1 MKKLKL
7 AVLLILCAVM
17 IFPLFTVGVS
27 ASSAYQTYTYS
38 IDGKA
43 LYSPDAY
50 SASKTVGGSDWR
62 AALEEF
68 YPDAKS
74 ESDEKKDS
82 DSRLKLSS
90 PGDMVTDSEK
100 KVYIADSGN
109 NRIVVLSRY
118 LELEYVI
125 ADFVNDKGNPDSFT
139 NPQGVFVVNPKD
151 DDNGEIWVCDTDHNR
166 LVVFDRVTF
175 EFKKIVDQP
184 QSQLFDDDAV
194 YKPVAMA
201 IDQYGRIYVVSSTTY
216 QGIIV
221 MDSDGEFV
229 GFIGAQAVTI
239 SAWEILW
246 RKLQTD
252 EQKKVSA
259 KLISTEYNNISITE
273 DGFVYVTTS
282 SIKESSVQGAIQGK
296 SKAGTYLP
304 VKLLNPSGEEIM
316 RRNGFWPPAGEID
329 YSTDRSDNVY
339 GVSTITDVAVG
350 PEKTWSIIDE
360 KRQKIYTYDFNG
372 NLLFAFGDKG
382 SMLGSLAGLEAI
394 CYQGDTLLALD
405 KNNDGGCI
413 VVYERTKYGDLLIRA
428 ISAQNSLDYDEAIDC
443 WKEVLQRNSNFDA
456 AYVGIGNAMYRNGS
470 YKDALAMYEVAYD
483 TENWS
488 EAYKEVRKEWM
499 SKWFLL
505 VIVLIVGVIIGVIKW
520 FQYAAKV
527 NKRVSTDGRAKK
539 TFGQELIYGFYVIFH
554 PFDGFYDLKHERRG
568 SVRASLVFL
577 GIAVLTFF
585 YQGVGQGYVLN
596 PTGKVTT
603 ILTQLISVVVP
614 LFLFVLANWCL
625 TTLFD
630 GEGSFKDIFIASS
643 YSLLPLPLLIIPAT
657 VASNWVSSSEASI
670 ITFIGTVAFIWVG
683 ILLFFGT
690 MVTHDYTMV
699 KNIVIIFFTI
709 VAMAVIV
716 FIVLLFSMLLSKLVS
731 LVTNLI
737 TEIQYRV

>member
-1 MKKLKL
+1 MKKLKF
-7 AVLLILCAVM
+7 AVLLVLCAVM
-17 IFPLFTVGVS
+17 LFPLFTVGAS

-50 SASKTVGGSDWR
+50 SASKTVGSADL
-62 AALEEF
+62 AFASF
-68 YPDAKS
+68 YPNASADS
-74 ESDEKKDS
+74 LKK
-82 DSRLKLSS
+82 LTKLDN

-118 LELEYVI
+118 LELDYI
-125 ADFVNDKGNPDSFT
+125 ISDFINDKGNPDSFT

-151 DDNGEIWVCDTDHNR
+151 GDNGEIWVCDTDHNR

-175 EFKKIVDQP
+175 EFKRIIDQP
-184 QSQLFDDDAV
+184 QSQLFDSDAV

-221 MDSDGEFV
+221 MDNEGEFV

-239 SAWEILW
+239 SAWQILW

-282 SIKESSVQGAIQGK
+282 SIAESSVQGAINGK
-296 SKAGTYLP
+296 SKSGTYLP

-329 YSTDRSDNVY
+329 YSTDSTDTY
-339 GVSTITDVAVG
+339 HGVSTITDVAVG

-382 SMLGSLAGLEAI
+382 SLLGSISNIEAI
-394 CYQGDTLLALD
+394 CYQGDTLLVLD
-405 KNNDGGCI
+405 KGNDGCI
-413 VVYERTKYGDLLIRA
+413 VVYERTKYGDLLIQA

-456 AYVGIGNAMYRNGS
+456 AYVGIGNAMYRSGS

-483 TENWS
+483 TANWS

-505 VIVLIVGVIIGVIKW
+505 VIVLIVGVIVGVIKW

-554 PFDGFYDLKHERRG
+554 PFDGFYDLKHEHRG
-568 SVRASLVFL
+568 SVRASLVF
-577 GIAVLTFF
+577 IAVAVLTFF

-603 ILTQLISVVVP
+603 IMTQLISVVVP
-614 LFLFVLANWCL
+614 LILFVLANWCL

-630 GEGSFKDIFIASS
+630 GEGSFKDIFIATS
-643 YSLLPLPLLIIPAT
+643 YSLLPLPLLIIPT
-657 VASNWVSSSEASI
+657 TIASNWVSSSEASI

-690 MVTHDYTMV
+690 MVTHDYSMF
-699 KNIVIIFFTI
+699 KNFIIIFFTI

>member
-1 MKKLKL
+1 MKKLKF
-7 AVLLILCAVM
+7 AVLLVLCAVM
-17 IFPLFTVGVS
+17 LFPLFTVGAS

-50 SASKTVGGSDWR
+50 SASKTVGSADL
-62 AALEEF
+62 AFASF
-68 YPDAKS
+68 YPNASADS
-74 ESDEKKDS
+74 LKK
-82 DSRLKLSS
+82 LTKLDN

-118 LELEYVI
+118 LELDYI
-125 ADFVNDKGNPDSFT
+125 ISDFINDKGNPDSFT

-151 DDNGEIWVCDTDHNR
+151 GNNGEIWVCDTDHNR

-175 EFKKIVDQP
+175 EFKRIIDQP
-184 QSQLFDDDAV
+184 QSQLFDSDAV

-221 MDSDGEFV
+221 MDSEGEFV

-239 SAWEILW
+239 SAWQILW

-282 SIKESSVQGAIQGK
+282 SIAESSVQGAINGK
-296 SKAGTYLP
+296 SKSGTYLP

-329 YSTDRSDNVY
+329 YSTDSTDTY
-339 GVSTITDVAVG
+339 HGVSTITDVAVG

-382 SMLGSLAGLEAI
+382 SLLGSISNSEAI
-394 CYQGDTLLALD
+394 CYQGDTLLVLD
-405 KNNDGGCI
+405 KGNDGCI
-413 VVYERTKYGDLLIRA
+413 VVYERTKYGDLLIQA

-456 AYVGIGNAMYRNGS
+456 AYVGIGNAMYRSGS

-505 VIVLIVGVIIGVIKW
+505 VIVLIVGVIVGVIKW

-554 PFDGFYDLKHERRG
+554 PFDGFYDLKHEHRG
-568 SVRASLVFL
+568 SVRASLVF
-577 GIAVLTFF
+577 IAVAVLTFF

-603 ILTQLISVVVP
+603 IMTQLISVAVP
-614 LFLFVLANWCL
+614 LILFVLANWCL

-630 GEGSFKDIFIASS
+630 GEGSFKDIFIATS
-643 YSLLPLPLLIIPAT
+643 YSLLPLPLLIIPT
-657 VASNWVSSSEASI
+657 TIASNWVSSSEASI

-690 MVTHDYTMV
+690 MVTHDYSMF
-699 KNIVIIFFTI
+699 KNFIIIFFTI

>member
-1 MKKLKL
+1 MKKLKF
-7 AVLLILCAVM
+7 AVLLVLCAVM
-17 IFPLFTVGVS
+17 LFPLFTVGAS

-50 SASKTVGGSDWR
+50 SASKTVGSADL
-62 AALEEF
+62 AFASF
-68 YPDAKS
+68 YPNASADS
-74 ESDEKKDS
+74 LKK
-82 DSRLKLSS
+82 LTKLDN

-118 LELEYVI
+118 LELDYI
-125 ADFVNDKGNPDSFT
+125 ISDFINDKGNPDSFT

-151 DDNGEIWVCDTDHNR
+151 GDNGEIWVCDTDHNR

-175 EFKKIVDQP
+175 EFKRIIDQP
-184 QSQLFDDDAV
+184 QSQLFDSDAV

-239 SAWEILW
+239 SAWQILW

-282 SIKESSVQGAIQGK
+282 SIAESSVQGAINGK
-296 SKAGTYLP
+296 SKSGTYLP

-329 YSTDRSDNVY
+329 YSTDSTDTY
-339 GVSTITDVAVG
+339 HGVSTITDVAVG

-382 SMLGSLAGLEAI
+382 SLLGSISNIEAI
-394 CYQGDTLLALD
+394 CYQGDTLLVLD
-405 KNNDGGCI
+405 KGNDGCI
-413 VVYERTKYGDLLIRA
+413 VVYERTKYGDLLIQA

-456 AYVGIGNAMYRNGS
+456 AYVGIGNAMYRSGS

-483 TENWS
+483 TANWS

-505 VIVLIVGVIIGVIKW
+505 VIVLIVGVIVGVIKW

-554 PFDGFYDLKHERRG
+554 PFDGFYDLKHEHRG
-568 SVRASLVFL
+568 SVRASLVF
-577 GIAVLTFF
+577 IAVAVLTFF

-603 ILTQLISVVVP
+603 IMTQLISVAVP
-614 LFLFVLANWCL
+614 LILFVLANWCL

-630 GEGSFKDIFIASS
+630 GEGSFKDIFIATS
-643 YSLLPLPLLIIPAT
+643 YSLLPLPLLIIPT
-657 VASNWVSSSEASI
+657 TIVSNWVSSSEASI

-690 MVTHDYTMV
+690 MVTHDYSMF
-699 KNIVIIFFTI
+699 KNFIIILCTI

>member
-1 MKKLKL
+1 MKKLKF
-7 AVLLILCAVM
+7 AVLLVLCAVM
-17 IFPLFTVGVS
+17 LFPLFTVGAS

-50 SASKTVGGSDWR
+50 SASKTVGSADL
-62 AALEEF
+62 AFASF
-68 YPDAKS
+68 YPNASADS
-74 ESDEKKDS
+74 LKK
-82 DSRLKLSS
+82 LTKLDN

-118 LELEYVI
+118 LELDYI
-125 ADFVNDKGNPDSFT
+125 ISDFINDKGNPDSFT

-151 DDNGEIWVCDTDHNR
+151 GDNGEIWVCDTDHNR

-175 EFKKIVDQP
+175 EFKRIIDQP
-184 QSQLFDDDAV
+184 QSQLFDSDAV

-221 MDSDGEFV
+221 MDSEGEFV

-239 SAWEILW
+239 SAWQILW

-259 KLISTEYNNISITE
+259 RLISTEYNNISITE

-282 SIKESSVQGAIQGK
+282 SIAESSVQGAINGK
-296 SKAGTYLP
+296 SKSGTYLP

-329 YSTDRSDNVY
+329 YSTDSTDTY
-339 GVSTITDVAVG
+339 HGVSTITDVAVG

-382 SMLGSLAGLEAI
+382 SLLGSISNIEAI
-394 CYQGDTLLALD
+394 CYQGDTLLVLD
-405 KNNDGGCI
+405 KGNDGCI
-413 VVYERTKYGDLLIRA
+413 VVYERTKYGDLLIQA

-456 AYVGIGNAMYRNGS
+456 AYVGIGNAMYRSGS

-505 VIVLIVGVIIGVIKW
+505 VIVLIVGVIVGVIKW

-554 PFDGFYDLKHERRG
+554 PFDGFYDLKHEHRG
-568 SVRASLVFL
+568 SVRASLVF
-577 GIAVLTFF
+577 IAVAVLTFF

-603 ILTQLISVVVP
+603 IMTQLISVAVP
-614 LFLFVLANWCL
+614 LILFVLANWCL

-630 GEGSFKDIFIASS
+630 GEGSFKDIFIATS
-643 YSLLPLPLLIIPAT
+643 YSLLPLPLLIIPT
-657 VASNWVSSSEASI
+657 TIASNWVSSSEASI

-690 MVTHDYTMV
+690 MVTHDYSMF
-699 KNIVIIFFTI
+699 KNFIIIFFTI

>member
-1 MKKLKL
+1 MKKLKF
-7 AVLLILCAVM
+7 AVLLVLCAVM
-17 IFPLFTVGVS
+17 LFPLFTVGAS

-50 SASKTVGGSDWR
+50 SASKTVGSADL
-62 AALEEF
+62 AFASF
-68 YPDAKS
+68 YPNASADS
-74 ESDEKKDS
+74 LKK
-82 DSRLKLSS
+82 LTKLDN

-118 LELEYVI
+118 LELDYI
-125 ADFVNDKGNPDSFT
+125 ISDFINDKGNPDSFT

-151 DDNGEIWVCDTDHNR
+151 GNNGEIWVCDTDHNR

-175 EFKKIVDQP
+175 EFKRIIDQP
-184 QSQLFDDDAV
+184 QSQLFDSDAV

-221 MDSDGEFV
+221 MDSEGEFV

-239 SAWEILW
+239 SAWQILW

-282 SIKESSVQGAIQGK
+282 SIAESSVQGAINGK
-296 SKAGTYLP
+296 SKSGTYLP

-329 YSTDRSDNVY
+329 YSTDSTDTY
-339 GVSTITDVAVG
+339 HGVSTITDVAVG

-382 SMLGSLAGLEAI
+382 SLLGSISNIEAI
-394 CYQGDTLLALD
+394 CYQGDTLLVLD
-405 KNNDGGCI
+405 KGNDGCI
-413 VVYERTKYGDLLIRA
+413 VVYERTKYGDLLIQA

-456 AYVGIGNAMYRNGS
+456 AYVGIGNAMYRSGS

-505 VIVLIVGVIIGVIKW
+505 VIVLIVGVIVGVIKW

-554 PFDGFYDLKHERRG
+554 PFDGFYDLKHEHRG
-568 SVRASLVFL
+568 SVRASLVF
-577 GIAVLTFF
+577 IAVAVLTFF

-603 ILTQLISVVVP
+603 IMTQLISVAVP
-614 LFLFVLANWCL
+614 LILFVLANWCL

-630 GEGSFKDIFIASS
+630 GEGSFKDIFIATS
-643 YSLLPLPLLIIPAT
+643 YSLLPLPLLIIPT
-657 VASNWVSSSEASI
+657 TIASNWVSSSEASI

-690 MVTHDYTMV
+690 MVTHDYSMF
-699 KNIVIIFFTI
+699 KNFIIIFFTI

>member
-1 MKKLKL
+1 MKKLKF
-7 AVLLILCAVM
+7 AVLLVLCAVM
-17 IFPLFTVGVS
+17 LFPLFTVGAS

-50 SASKTVGGSDWR
+50 SASKTVGSADL
-62 AALEEF
+62 AFANF
-68 YPDAKS
+68 YPNASADS
-74 ESDEKKDS
+74 LKK
-82 DSRLKLSS
+82 LTKLDN

-118 LELEYVI
+118 LELDYI
-125 ADFVNDKGNPDSFT
+125 ISDFINDKGNPDSFT
-139 NPQGVFVVNPKD
+139 NPKGVFVVNPKD
-151 DDNGEIWVCDTDHNR
+151 GDNGEIWVCDTDHNR

-175 EFKKIVDQP
+175 EFKRIIDQP
-184 QSQLFDDDAV
+184 QSQLFDADAV

-221 MDSDGEFV
+221 MDSEGEFV

-239 SAWEILW
+239 SAWQILW

-282 SIKESSVQGAIQGK
+282 SIAESSVQGAINGK
-296 SKAGTYLP
+296 SKSGTYLP

-329 YSTDRSDNVY
+329 YSTDSTDTY
-339 GVSTITDVAVG
+339 HGVSTITDVAVG

-382 SMLGSLAGLEAI
+382 SLLGSISNIEAI
-394 CYQGDTLLALD
+394 CYQGDTLLVLD
-405 KNNDGGCI
+405 KGNDGCI
-413 VVYERTKYGDLLIRA
+413 VVYERTKYGDLLIQA

-456 AYVGIGNAMYRNGS
+456 AYVGIGNAMYRSGS

-483 TENWS
+483 TANWS

-505 VIVLIVGVIIGVIKW
+505 VIVLIVGVIVGVIKW

-554 PFDGFYDLKHERRG
+554 PFDGFYDLKHEHRG
-568 SVRASLVFL
+568 SVRASLVF
-577 GIAVLTFF
+577 IAVAVLTFF

-603 ILTQLISVVVP
+603 IMTQLISVAVP
-614 LFLFVLANWCL
+614 LILFVLANWCL

-630 GEGSFKDIFIASS
+630 GEGSFKDIFIATS
-643 YSLLPLPLLIIPAT
+643 YSLLPLPLLIIPT
-657 VASNWVSSSEASI
+657 TIASNWVSSSEASI

-690 MVTHDYTMV
+690 MVTHDYSMF
-699 KNIVIIFFTI
+699 KNFIIIFFTI

>member
-1 MKKLKL
+1 MKKLKF
-7 AVLLILCAVM
+7 AVLLVLCAVM
-17 IFPLFTVGVS
+17 LFPLFTVGAS

-50 SASKTVGGSDWR
+50 SASKTVGSADL
-62 AALEEF
+62 AFASF
-68 YPDAKS
+68 YPNASADS
-74 ESDEKKDS
+74 LKK
-82 DSRLKLSS
+82 LTKLDN

-118 LELEYVI
+118 LELDYI
-125 ADFVNDKGNPDSFT
+125 ISDFINDKGNPDSFT

-151 DDNGEIWVCDTDHNR
+151 GDNGEIWVCDTDHNR

-175 EFKKIVDQP
+175 EFKRIIDQP
-184 QSQLFDDDAV
+184 QSQLFDSDAV

-221 MDSDGEFV
+221 MDSEGEFV

-239 SAWEILW
+239 SAWQILW

-282 SIKESSVQGAIQGK
+282 SIAESSVQGAINGK
-296 SKAGTYLP
+296 SKSGTYLP

-329 YSTDRSDNVY
+329 FSSDSTDTY
-339 GVSTITDVAVG
+339 HGVSSITDVAVG

-382 SMLGSLAGLEAI
+382 SLLGSISNIEAI
-394 CYQGDTLLALD
+394 CYQGDTLLVLD
-405 KNNDGGCI
+405 KGNDGCI
-413 VVYERTKYGDLLIRA
+413 VVYERTKYGDLLIQA

-456 AYVGIGNAMYRNGS
+456 AYVGIGNAMYRSGS

-483 TENWS
+483 TANWS

-505 VIVLIVGVIIGVIKW
+505 VIVLIVGVIVGVIKW

-554 PFDGFYDLKHERRG
+554 PFDGFYDLKHEHRG
-568 SVRASLVFL
+568 SVRASLVF
-577 GIAVLTFF
+577 IAVAVLTFF

-603 ILTQLISVVVP
+603 IMTQLISVAVP
-614 LFLFVLANWCL
+614 LILFVLANWCL

-630 GEGSFKDIFIASS
+630 GEGSFKDIFIATS
-643 YSLLPLPLLIIPAT
+643 YSLLPLPLLIIPT
-657 VASNWVSSSEASI
+657 TIASNWVSSSEASI

-690 MVTHDYTMV
+690 MVTHDYSMF
-699 KNIVIIFFTI
+699 KNFIIIFFTI

>member
-1 MKKLKL
+1 MKKLKF
-7 AVLLILCAVM
+7 AVLLVLCAVM
-17 IFPLFTVGVS
+17 LFPLFAVGAS

-50 SASKTVGGSDWR
+50 SASKTVGSADL
-62 AALEEF
+62 AFASF
-68 YPDAKS
+68 YPNASADS
-74 ESDEKKDS
+74 LKK
-82 DSRLKLSS
+82 LTKLDN

-118 LELEYVI
+118 LELDYI
-125 ADFVNDKGNPDSFT
+125 ISDFINDKGNPDSFT

-151 DDNGEIWVCDTDHNR
+151 GNNGEIWVCDTDHNR

-175 EFKKIVDQP
+175 EFKKIIDQP
-184 QSQLFDDDAV
+184 QSQLFDSDAV

-221 MDSDGEFV
+221 MDSEGEFV

-239 SAWEILW
+239 SAWQILW

-282 SIKESSVQGAIQGK
+282 SIAESSVQGAINGK
-296 SKAGTYLP
+296 SKSGTYLP

-329 YSTDRSDNVY
+329 YSTDSTDTY
-339 GVSTITDVAVG
+339 HGVSTITDVAVG

-382 SMLGSLAGLEAI
+382 SLLGSISNIEAI
-394 CYQGDTLLALD
+394 CYQGDTLLVLD
-405 KNNDGGCI
+405 KGNDGCI
-413 VVYERTKYGDLLIRA
+413 VVYERTKYGDLLIQA

-456 AYVGIGNAMYRNGS
+456 AYVGIGNAMYRSGS

-505 VIVLIVGVIIGVIKW
+505 VIVLIVGVIVGVIKW

-527 NKRVSTDGRAKK
+527 NKRVSTDGRTKK

-554 PFDGFYDLKHERRG
+554 PFDGFYDLKHEHRG
-568 SVRASLVFL
+568 SVRASLVF
-577 GIAVLTFF
+577 IAVAVLTFF

-603 ILTQLISVVVP
+603 IMTQLISVAVP
-614 LFLFVLANWCL
+614 LILFVLANWCL

-630 GEGSFKDIFIASS
+630 GEGSFKDIFIATS
-643 YSLLPLPLLIIPAT
+643 YSLLPLPLLIIPT
-657 VASNWVSSSEASI
+657 TIASNWVSSSEASI

-690 MVTHDYTMV
+690 MVTHDYSMF
-699 KNIVIIFFTI
+699 KNFIIIFFTI

>member
-1 MKKLKL
+1 MKKLKF
-7 AVLLILCAVM
+7 AVLLVLCAVM
-17 IFPLFTVGVS
+17 LFPLFTVGAS

-50 SASKTVGGSDWR
+50 SASKTVGSADL
-62 AALEEF
+62 AFASF
-68 YPDAKS
+68 YPNASADS
-74 ESDEKKDS
+74 LKK
-82 DSRLKLSS
+82 LTKLDN

-118 LELEYVI
+118 LELDYI
-125 ADFVNDKGNPDSFT
+125 ISDFINDKGNPDSFT

-151 DDNGEIWVCDTDHNR
+151 GDNGEIWVCDTDHNR

-175 EFKKIVDQP
+175 EFKKIIDQP

-239 SAWEILW
+239 SAWQILW

-282 SIKESSVQGAIQGK
+282 SIAESSVQSAINGK
-296 SKAGTYLP
+296 SKSGTYLP

-329 YSTDRSDNVY
+329 YSTDSTDTY
-339 GVSTITDVAVG
+339 HGVSTITDVAVG

-382 SMLGSLAGLEAI
+382 SLLGSISNIEAI
-394 CYQGDTLLALD
+394 CYQGDTLLVLD
-405 KNNDGGCI
+405 KGNDGCI
-413 VVYERTKYGDLLIRA
+413 VVYERTKYGDLLIQA

-456 AYVGIGNAMYRNGS
+456 AYVGIGNAMYRSGS

-505 VIVLIVGVIIGVIKW
+505 VIVLIVGVIVGVIKW

-554 PFDGFYDLKHERRG
+554 PFDGFYDLKHEHRG
-568 SVRASLVFL
+568 SVRASLVF
-577 GIAVLTFF
+577 IAVAVLTFF

-603 ILTQLISVVVP
+603 IMTQLISVAVP
-614 LFLFVLANWCL
+614 LILFVLANWCL

-630 GEGSFKDIFIASS
+630 GEGSFKDIFIATS
-643 YSLLPLPLLIIPAT
+643 YSLLPLPLLIIPT
-657 VASNWVSSSEASI
+657 TIVSNWVSSSEASI

-690 MVTHDYTMV
+690 MVTHDYSMF
-699 KNIVIIFFTI
+699 KNFIIILCTI

>member
-1 MKKLKL
+1 MKKLKF
-7 AVLLILCAVM
+7 AVLLVLCAVM
-17 IFPLFTVGVS
+17 LFPLFTVGAS

-50 SASKTVGGSDWR
+50 SASKTVGSADL
-62 AALEEF
+62 AFASF
-68 YPDAKS
+68 YPNASADS
-74 ESDEKKDS
+74 LKK
-82 DSRLKLSS
+82 LTKLDN

-118 LELEYVI
+118 LELDYI
-125 ADFVNDKGNPDSFT
+125 ISDFINDKGNPDSFT

-151 DDNGEIWVCDTDHNR
+151 GDNGEIWVCDTDHNR

-175 EFKKIVDQP
+175 EFKRIIDQP
-184 QSQLFDDDAV
+184 QSQLFDSDAV

-221 MDSDGEFV
+221 MDSEGEFV

-239 SAWEILW
+239 SAWQILW

-259 KLISTEYNNISITE
+259 RLISTEYNNISITE

-282 SIKESSVQGAIQGK
+282 SIAESSVQGAINGK
-296 SKAGTYLP
+296 SKSGTYLP

-329 YSTDRSDNVY
+329 YSTDSTDTY
-339 GVSTITDVAVG
+339 HGVSTITDVAVG

-382 SMLGSLAGLEAI
+382 SLLGSISNIEAI
-394 CYQGDTLLALD
+394 CYQGDTLLVLD
-405 KNNDGGCI
+405 KGNDGCI
-413 VVYERTKYGDLLIRA
+413 VVYERTKYGDLLIQA

-456 AYVGIGNAMYRNGS
+456 AYVGIGNAMYRSGS

-483 TENWS
+483 TANWS

-505 VIVLIVGVIIGVIKW
+505 VIVLIVGVIVGVIKW

-554 PFDGFYDLKHERRG
+554 PFDGFYDLKHEHRG
-568 SVRASLVFL
+568 SVRASLVF
-577 GIAVLTFF
+577 IAVAVLTFF

-603 ILTQLISVVVP
+603 IMTQLISVAVP
-614 LFLFVLANWCL
+614 LILFVLANWCL

-630 GEGSFKDIFIASS
+630 GEGSFKDIFIATS
-643 YSLLPLPLLIIPAT
+643 YSLLPLPLLIIPT
-657 VASNWVSSSEASI
+657 TIASNWVSSSEASI

-690 MVTHDYTMV
+690 MVTHDYSMF
-699 KNIVIIFFTI
+699 KNFIIIFFTI

>member
-1 MKKLKL
+1 ML
-7 AVLLILCAVM
+7 
-17 IFPLFTVGVS
+17 FPLFTVGAS

-50 SASKTVGGSDWR
+50 SASKTVGSADL
-62 AALEEF
+62 AFASF
-68 YPDAKS
+68 YPNASADS
-74 ESDEKKDS
+74 LKK
-82 DSRLKLSS
+82 LTKLDN

-118 LELEYVI
+118 LELDYI
-125 ADFVNDKGNPDSFT
+125 ISDFINDKGNPDSFT

-151 DDNGEIWVCDTDHNR
+151 GDNGEIWVCDTDHNR

-175 EFKKIVDQP
+175 EFKRIIDQP
-184 QSQLFDDDAV
+184 QSQLFDSDAV

-221 MDSDGEFV
+221 MDSEGEFV

-239 SAWEILW
+239 SAWQILW

-282 SIKESSVQGAIQGK
+282 SIAESSVQGAINGK
-296 SKAGTYLP
+296 SKSGTYLP

-329 YSTDRSDNVY
+329 YSTDSTDTY
-339 GVSTITDVAVG
+339 HGVSTITDVAVG

-382 SMLGSLAGLEAI
+382 SLLGSISNIEAI
-394 CYQGDTLLALD
+394 CYQGDTLLVLD
-405 KNNDGGCI
+405 KGNDGCI
-413 VVYERTKYGDLLIRA
+413 VVYERTKYGDLLIQA

-456 AYVGIGNAMYRNGS
+456 AYVGIGNAMYRSGS

-483 TENWS
+483 TANWS

-505 VIVLIVGVIIGVIKW
+505 VIVLIVGVIVGVIKW

-554 PFDGFYDLKHERRG
+554 PFDGFYDLKHEHRG
-568 SVRASLVFL
+568 SVRASLVF
-577 GIAVLTFF
+577 IAVAVLTFF

-603 ILTQLISVVVP
+603 IMTQLISVAVP
-614 LFLFVLANWCL
+614 LILFVLANWCL

-630 GEGSFKDIFIASS
+630 GEGSFKDIFIATS
-643 YSLLPLPLLIIPAT
+643 YSLLPLPLLIIPT
-657 VASNWVSSSEASI
+657 TIASNWVSSSEASI

-690 MVTHDYTMV
+690 MVTHDYSMF
-699 KNIVIIFFTI
+699 KNFIIIFFTI

>member
-1 MKKLKL
+1 MKKLKF
-7 AVLLILCAVM
+7 AVLLVLCTVM
-17 IFPLFTVGVS
+17 LFPLFTVGAS

-50 SASKTVGGSDWR
+50 SASKTVRSADL
-62 AALEEF
+62 AFASF
-68 YPDAKS
+68 YPNASADS
-74 ESDEKKDS
+74 LKK
-82 DSRLKLSS
+82 LTKLDN

-118 LELEYVI
+118 LELDYI
-125 ADFVNDKGNPDSFT
+125 ISDFINDKGNPDSFT
-139 NPQGVFVVNPKD
+139 NPQGVFVVNPKNG
-151 DDNGEIWVCDTDHNR
+151 DNGEIWVCDTDHNR

-175 EFKKIVDQP
+175 EFKKIIDQP
-184 QSQLFDDDAV
+184 QSQLFDSDAV

-221 MDSDGEFV
+221 MDSEGEFV

-239 SAWEILW
+239 SAWQILW

-282 SIKESSVQGAIQGK
+282 SIAESSVQGAINGK
-296 SKAGTYLP
+296 SKSGTYLP

-329 YSTDRSDNVY
+329 YSTDSTDTY
-339 GVSTITDVAVG
+339 HGVSTITDVAVG

-382 SMLGSLAGLEAI
+382 SLLGSISNIEAI
-394 CYQGDTLLALD
+394 CYQGDTLLVLD
-405 KNNDGGCI
+405 KGNDGCI
-413 VVYERTKYGDLLIRA
+413 VVYERTKYGDLLIQA

-456 AYVGIGNAMYRNGS
+456 AYVGIGNAMYRSGS

-483 TENWS
+483 TANWS

-505 VIVLIVGVIIGVIKW
+505 VIVLIVGVIVGVIKW

-554 PFDGFYDLKHERRG
+554 PFDGFYDLKHEHRG
-568 SVRASLVFL
+568 SVRASLVF
-577 GIAVLTFF
+577 IAVAVLTFF

-603 ILTQLISVVVP
+603 IMTQLISVAVP
-614 LFLFVLANWCL
+614 LILFVLANWCL

-630 GEGSFKDIFIASS
+630 GEGSFKDIFIATS
-643 YSLLPLPLLIIPAT
+643 YSLLPLPLLIIPT
-657 VASNWVSSSEASI
+657 TIASNWVSSSEASI

-690 MVTHDYTMV
+690 MVTHDYSMF
-699 KNIVIIFFTI
+699 KNFIIIFFTI

>member
-1 MKKLKL
+1 MKKLKF
-7 AVLLILCAVM
+7 AVLLVLCAVM
-17 IFPLFTVGVS
+17 LFPLLTVGAS

-50 SASKTVGGSDWR
+50 SASKTVGSADL
-62 AALEEF
+62 AFASF
-68 YPDAKS
+68 YPNASADSLKKLAKL
-74 ESDEKKDS
+74 DN
-82 DSRLKLSS
+82 

-118 LELEYVI
+118 LELDYI
-125 ADFVNDKGNPDSFT
+125 ISDFINDKGNPDSFT
-139 NPQGVFVVNPKD
+139 NPQGVFVVNPKNG
-151 DDNGEIWVCDTDHNR
+151 DNGEIWVCDTDHNR

-175 EFKKIVDQP
+175 EFKRIIDQP
-184 QSQLFDDDAV
+184 QSQLFDSDAV

-221 MDSDGEFV
+221 MDSEGEFV

-239 SAWEILW
+239 SAWQILW

-282 SIKESSVQGAIQGK
+282 SIAESSVQGAINGK
-296 SKAGTYLP
+296 SKSGTYLP

-329 YSTDRSDNVY
+329 YSTDSTDTY
-339 GVSTITDVAVG
+339 HGVSTITDVAVG

-382 SMLGSLAGLEAI
+382 SLLGSISNIEAI
-394 CYQGDTLLALD
+394 CYQGDTLLVLD
-405 KNNDGGCI
+405 KGNDGCI
-413 VVYERTKYGDLLIRA
+413 VVYERTKYGDLLIQA

-456 AYVGIGNAMYRNGS
+456 AYVGIGNAMYRSGS

-483 TENWS
+483 TANWS

-505 VIVLIVGVIIGVIKW
+505 VIVLIVGVIVGVIKW

-554 PFDGFYDLKHERRG
+554 PFDGFYDLKHEHRG
-568 SVRASLVFL
+568 SVRASLVF
-577 GIAVLTFF
+577 IAVAVLTFF

-603 ILTQLISVVVP
+603 IMTQLISVAVP
-614 LFLFVLANWCL
+614 LILFVLANWCL

-630 GEGSFKDIFIASS
+630 GEGSFKDIFIATS
-643 YSLLPLPLLIIPAT
+643 YSLLPLPLLIIPT
-657 VASNWVSSSEASI
+657 TIASNWVSSSEASI

-690 MVTHDYTMV
+690 MVTHDYSMF
-699 KNIVIIFFTI
+699 KNFIIIFFTI

>member
-1 MKKLKL
+1 MKKLKF
-7 AVLLILCAVM
+7 AVLLVLCAVM
-17 IFPLFTVGVS
+17 LFPLFTVGAS

-50 SASKTVGGSDWR
+50 SASKTVGSADL
-62 AALEEF
+62 AFASF
-68 YPDAKS
+68 YPNANADS
-74 ESDEKKDS
+74 LKK
-82 DSRLKLSS
+82 LTKLDN

-118 LELEYVI
+118 LELDYI
-125 ADFVNDKGNPDSFT
+125 ISDFINDKGNPDSFT
-139 NPQGVFVVNPKD
+139 NPQGVFVVNPKNG
-151 DDNGEIWVCDTDHNR
+151 DNGEIWVCDTDHNR

-175 EFKKIVDQP
+175 EFKKIIDQP
-184 QSQLFDDDAV
+184 QSQLFDSDAV

-221 MDSDGEFV
+221 MDSEGEFV

-239 SAWEILW
+239 SAWQILW

-282 SIKESSVQGAIQGK
+282 SIAESSVQGAINGK
-296 SKAGTYLP
+296 SKSGTYLP

-329 YSTDRSDNVY
+329 YSTDSTDTY
-339 GVSTITDVAVG
+339 HGVSTITDVAVG

-382 SMLGSLAGLEAI
+382 SLLGSISNIEAI
-394 CYQGDTLLALD
+394 CYQGDTLLVLD
-405 KNNDGGCI
+405 KGNDGCI
-413 VVYERTKYGDLLIRA
+413 VVYERTKYGDLLIQA

-456 AYVGIGNAMYRNGS
+456 AYVGIGNAMYRSGS

-483 TENWS
+483 TANWS

-505 VIVLIVGVIIGVIKW
+505 VIVLIVGVIVGVIKW

-554 PFDGFYDLKHERRG
+554 PFDGFYDLKHEHRG
-568 SVRASLVFL
+568 SVRASLVF
-577 GIAVLTFF
+577 IAVAVLTFF

-603 ILTQLISVVVP
+603 IMTQLISVAVP
-614 LFLFVLANWCL
+614 LILFVLANWCL

-630 GEGSFKDIFIASS
+630 GEGSFKDIFIATS
-643 YSLLPLPLLIIPAT
+643 YSLLPLPLLIIPT
-657 VASNWVSSSEASI
+657 TIASNWVSSSEASI

-690 MVTHDYTMV
+690 MVTHDYSMF
-699 KNIVIIFFTI
+699 KNFIIIFFTI

>member
-1 MKKLKL
+1 MKKLKF
-7 AVLLILCAVM
+7 AVLLVLCAVM
-17 IFPLFTVGVS
+17 LFPLFTIGAS

-50 SASKTVGGSDWR
+50 SASKTVGSADL
-62 AALEEF
+62 AFASF
-68 YPDAKS
+68 YPNASADS
-74 ESDEKKDS
+74 LKK
-82 DSRLKLSS
+82 LTKLDN

-118 LELEYVI
+118 LELDYI
-125 ADFVNDKGNPDSFT
+125 ISDFINDKGNPDSFT

-151 DDNGEIWVCDTDHNR
+151 GDNGEIWVCDTDHNR

-175 EFKKIVDQP
+175 EFKRIIDQP
-184 QSQLFDDDAV
+184 QSQLFDSDAV

-221 MDSDGEFV
+221 MDSEGEFV

-239 SAWEILW
+239 SAWQILW

-282 SIKESSVQGAIQGK
+282 SIAESSVQGAINGK
-296 SKAGTYLP
+296 SKSGTYLP

-329 YSTDRSDNVY
+329 YSTDSTDTY
-339 GVSTITDVAVG
+339 HGVSTITDVAVG

-382 SMLGSLAGLEAI
+382 SLLGSISNIEAI
-394 CYQGDTLLALD
+394 CYQGDTLLVLD
-405 KNNDGGCI
+405 KGNDGCI
-413 VVYERTKYGDLLIRA
+413 VVYERTKYGDLLIQA

-456 AYVGIGNAMYRNGS
+456 AYVGIGNAMYRSGS

-505 VIVLIVGVIIGVIKW
+505 VIVLIVGVIVGVIKW

-554 PFDGFYDLKHERRG
+554 PFDGFYDLKHEHRG
-568 SVRASLVFL
+568 SVRASLVF
-577 GIAVLTFF
+577 IAVAVLTFF

-603 ILTQLISVVVP
+603 IMTQLISVAVP
-614 LFLFVLANWCL
+614 LILFVLANWCL

-630 GEGSFKDIFIASS
+630 GEGSFKDIFIATS
-643 YSLLPLPLLIIPAT
+643 YSLLPLPLLIIPT
-657 VASNWVSSSEASI
+657 TIASNWVSSSEASI

-690 MVTHDYTMV
+690 MVTHDYSMF
-699 KNIVIIFFTI
+699 KNFIIIFFTI